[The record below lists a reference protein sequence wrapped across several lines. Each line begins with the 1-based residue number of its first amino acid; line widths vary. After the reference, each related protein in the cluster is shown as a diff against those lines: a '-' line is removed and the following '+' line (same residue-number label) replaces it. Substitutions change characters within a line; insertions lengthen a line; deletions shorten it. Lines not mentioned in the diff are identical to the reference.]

1 MYLGLDL
8 TKRRFIIGAGSTA
21 VGLAAANAALG
32 TDDKKPWDL
41 IVVGA
46 GTAGIPAAI
55 FAARRGA
62 RVLLIEASAQL
73 GGTLHLSTG
82 QMSAAGTKVQKQKGI
97 VDTPGEHLDDIWRIS
112 KGTVNRDLVRLAV
125 DNAAEAYDWLME
137 SGFEMIPTHPVKG
150 QAHEPYS
157 KNRYYWGHEGGV
169 SILKVLEREI
179 QPAIK
184 SGRVTWISKHQAK
197 QLLVGEGGAVTGVV
211 SEGEDG
217 KSTAHLGR
225 FVLLATGGYNSNIKM
240 FEELTGAKHHAQM
253 SYPYAQGQGLTMAVA
268 VGAYTRG
275 KEHYLCNFGGIMAAN
290 EPQSQVIARFN
301 TYPERRQPWEIYVNV
316 RGERFVREDVPSVD
330 HREHALLKQPDFR
343 FWIVFDDQ
351 MLKDSPHPVE
361 ALERADYEA
370 AFNDRPMFYKAETL
384 EGLAAKA
391 GIDSSGLKASVAAF
405 NKGRESKADTFGR
418 IHMPLP
424 IAKSPFYAVRHQGY
438 SITSTV
444 GIAVNNDLQVIRKDG
459 SAIKGL
465 YAAGELLGTA
475 QLMGSAFCGGMNV
488 MPALTYGK
496 LLGGRTIPFTSA

>member
-1 MYLGLDL
+1 
-8 TKRRFIIGAGSTA
+8 
-21 VGLAAANAALG
+21 
-32 TDDKKPWDL
+32 
-41 IVVGA
+41 
-46 GTAGIPAAI
+46 
-55 FAARRGA
+55 
-62 RVLLIEASAQL
+62 
-73 GGTLHLSTG
+73 
-82 QMSAAGTKVQKQKGI
+82 
-97 VDTPGEHLDDIWRIS
+97 
-112 KGTVNRDLVRLAV
+112 
-125 DNAAEAYDWLME
+125 
-137 SGFEMIPTHPVKG
+137 
-150 QAHEPYS
+150 
-157 KNRYYWGHEGGV
+157 
-169 SILKVLEREI
+169 
-179 QPAIK
+179 
-184 SGRVTWISKHQAK
+184 
-197 QLLVGEGGAVTGVV
+197 
-211 SEGEDG
+211 
-217 KSTAHLGR
+217 
-225 FVLLATGGYNSNIKM
+225 
-240 FEELTGAKHHAQM
+240 
-253 SYPYAQGQGLTMAVA
+253 MAVA